1 MKIKMEDNESVV
13 SEADIFIFQFDES
26 PEAGSTDFTFTN

>member
-1 MKIKMEDNESVV
+1 MGDNDSIV

-26 PEAGSTDFTFTN
+26 PEAGSTDFTFDDDK